1 MKKILTLVLALALL
15 IPATGLAFNETGYP
29 ICDDVITITVSG
41 ANSGTTDWN
50 DTNMVA
56 EIEKRLGIK
65 LECTSFEADIWS
77 TQFTLMLASEEL
89 PDIVINPG
97 ITLSEVSNYGAQG
110 YFLDMSEYIEK
121 YAPNI
126 QAAMEKFPTYRNYVT
141 SPDGGIYTLCTA
153 TENIIALVP
162 RTWLNKTWMDNLGLS
177 YPTTLDELHDVLV
190 AFKEQDANGN
200 GDATDEIPLS
210 NNVEYTCSAFLNAFG
225 FDTRA
230 TAYLLQADENGKVYL
245 GETTDA
251 YKAYLT
257 YMNGLWNEGLI
268 DVDFFVQSGDEFR
281 AKAAEDK
288 LGMYGDSAPFVAASK
303 DISYDSNFYW
313 IGALTGE
320 YRDTATIVTNPAVY
334 TTAEIVVNAETEY
347 PAEIVRLLDYYFTE
361 EGSLAG
367 AYGYEGVDWDLN
379 YLTIPGLEEFG
390 VATMYQPEG
399 FSSGEE
405 YRYKKAIIN
414 EAFKMIVP
422 IVNTQYDAM
431 LQADEAQLEAMV
443 PEYGWAVQFV
453 RQGMNRE
460 GVQLVERF
468 PTLLYTEAEST
479 ERTQL
484 YTDIQ
489 LYLSNMQAQFITGQV
504 GIEDGWDEFL
514 AQLKTMQLDRL
525 LEIEQAAYDRL
536 MGA

>member
-210 NNVEYTCSAFLNAFG
+210 NNGEYTCSAFLNAFG
-225 FDTRA
+225 FNTRA

-288 LGMYGDSAPFVAASK
+288 LGMYGDSAPFVAAGK

-504 GIEDGWDEFL
+504 GIEEGWDEFL

>member
-126 QAAMEKFPTYRNYVT
+126 QATMEKFPTYRNYVT

-153 TENIIALVP
+153 TENIVALVP

-200 GDATDEIPLS
+200 GDATDEIPLG
-210 NNVEYTCSAFLNAFG
+210 NGVKEFILSAFLNGFG

-230 TAYLLQADENGKVYL
+230 TEYLLQVDENGKVYL

-257 YMNGLWNEGLI
+257 YMNGLWNEGLM
-268 DVDFFVQSGDEFR
+268 DVDFFIDTVEFSP
-281 AKAAEDK
+281 KVIDDK
-288 LGMYGDSAPFVAASK
+288 VGMFGAYAPFATAGK
-303 DISYDSNFYW
+303 DISFDSNFYW

>member
-210 NNVEYTCSAFLNAFG
+210 NNGEYTCSAFLNAFG
-225 FDTRA
+225 FNTRA

>member
-15 IPATGLAFNETGYP
+15 VPATGLAFNETGYP

-77 TQFTLMLASEEL
+77 TQLTLMLASEEL

-210 NNVEYTCSAFLNAFG
+210 NNGEYTCSAFLNAFG
-225 FDTRA
+225 FNTRA

-288 LGMYGDSAPFVAASK
+288 LGMYGDSAPFVAAGK

-399 FSSGEE
+399 FSSSEE

>member
-1 MKKILTLVLALALL
+1 MKKILTLMLALALL
-15 IPATGLAFNETGYP
+15 IPMTTLAFNQTGYP
-29 ICDDVITITVSG
+29 ICEDVITITVSG
-41 ANSGTTDWN
+41 ANTGTTSWN

-56 EIEKRLGIK
+56 EVEKRLGIK
-65 LECTSFEADIWS
+65 MQCTSFESDIWK
-77 TQFTLMLASEEL
+77 TKFTLMLASEEL

-110 YFLDMSEYIEK
+110 YFLNMSEYIKK

-126 QAAMEKFPTYRNYVT
+126 QAIMEKFPTYRNYVT
-141 SPDGGIYTLCTA
+141 SADGGIYTLCTV
-153 TENIIALVP
+153 TENTVALVP
-162 RTWLNKTWMDNLGLS
+162 RTWLNKTWMDNLGLE
-177 YPTTLDELHDVLV
+177 YPTTLSELHDVLV
-190 AFKEQDANGN
+190 AFKEKDANGN

-210 NNVEYTCSAFLNAFG
+210 QKVEYTLSAFLNAFG
-225 FDTRA
+225 FNTRA
-230 TAYLLQADENGKVYL
+230 NAYLLQADQDGKVYL

-251 YKAYLT
+251 YKAFLT
-257 YMNGLWNEGLI
+257 YMNGLWNEGLM
-268 DVDFFVQSGDEFR
+268 DVDFFVQSLDESR

-288 LGMYGDSAPFVAASK
+288 LGMFGDAAPFVAAGK

-320 YRDTATIVTNPAVY
+320 YRTIPTIVTNPAVY
-334 TTAEIVVNAETEY
+334 TTAEILVNAETQY

-367 AYGYEGVDWDLN
+367 AYGYEGVDWDLTH
-379 YLTIPGLEEFG
+379 LTIPGMEKYG
-390 VATMYQPEG
+390 VVTMRQPEG
-399 FSSGEE
+399 FTSGEE
-405 YRYKKAIIN
+405 YRYKKATIN
-414 EAFKMIVP
+414 DAFKMIAP

-431 LQADEAQLEAMV
+431 LKADEKQLEAML

-453 RQGMNRE
+453 RQGLHRE
-460 GVQLVERF
+460 GVQMVERF

-489 LYLSNMQAQFITGQV
+489 LYISNMQAQFITGQV

-514 AQLKTMQLDRL
+514 AQLQSMQLDRL

>member
-525 LEIEQAAYDRL
+525 LEIEHAAYDQL

>member
-15 IPATGLAFNETGYP
+15 IPATGMAFNETGYP

-210 NNVEYTCSAFLNAFG
+210 NNGEYTCSAFLNAFG
-225 FDTRA
+225 FNTRA

-320 YRDTATIVTNPAVY
+320 YRDTATIVTNLAVY

>member
-230 TAYLLQADENGKVYL
+230 TGYLLQADENGKVYL